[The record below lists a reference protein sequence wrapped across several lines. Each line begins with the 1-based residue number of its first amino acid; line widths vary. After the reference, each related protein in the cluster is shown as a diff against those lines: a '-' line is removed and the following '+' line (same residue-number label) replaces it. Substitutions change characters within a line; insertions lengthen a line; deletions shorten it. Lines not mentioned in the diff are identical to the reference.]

1 MKTWKK
7 KLAVGLLAFS
17 LGTFIGVKQV
27 FPTVSDTDTQTIT
40 ANGNGVTV
48 NYTIGFTFL
57 DNDDVRV
64 YLEATN
70 VTPHTRTLLT
80 YGTGASQYTITGGD
94 PGTTVHMITAPTTN
108 QRLVILRDTPLT
120 QAVDYIETEAFP
132 AADHEEAMDKL
143 TLQTQELDFKVD
155 TKIGLAAG
163 STATVPTFPDP
174 PAANGFLTYSSA
186 GVVST
191 TATTGVVSAIG
202 GLLAAN
208 NLSDLTSVSTALANL
223 GISSTNSLPVLGSN
237 GEVLTI
243 AGGALDYAQITNT
256 NVAAA
261 AAIDYSKLNLTGAVL
276 NGDLA
281 GSIADGKLATSYIK
295 ADGTRALTGNWNVGA
310 FNITASSF
318 IGSLSG
324 NATTATSLAANPA
337 ACPGG
342 QFVTDT
348 AADGTLTCSTPAGAG
363 DVVGPSASVDSE
375 FAIYNSTTGKLLKRA
390 SGTGIAMGTSGVASF
405 LSGATAGQ
413 VPMANGTTFV
423 ATTLTQPYTHFNCGL
438 GASISGN
445 TVVIDLK
452 QSDGSTAPSSSAP
465 CIVGFRSAT
474 ATSGAVQS
482 VSFTAANQITV
493 GASASLGHTSMTGA
507 NVYVYLIQDTTS
519 EICVSNSP
527 FLAND
532 RVHSA
537 VATPSTTGGTLYC
550 TNTHTSRPTHLLG
563 VVKATYSGP
572 NWSLITNVSVAPFAS
587 FDETAMTFVGN
598 WQGSHTYN
606 GGETLLIDTEE
617 QDDFGQFFGNTFTV
631 QIPSICTAS
640 INAAFGSM
648 DGVTDGSLT
657 VNICG
662 AGRQCYGSRTMSNGT
677 ASPIVADCTSS
688 RRCAAGDTITGTATG
703 DASYTLDNN
712 GNRTKMAVMCV
723 PYAQ

>member
-1 MKTWKK
+1 MKNWKK

-17 LGTFIGVKQV
+17 LGSFWGISHA
-27 FPTVSDTDTQTIT
+27 TVSDTDTQTIT

-57 DNDDVRV
+57 DNDDVKV
-64 YLEATN
+64 YREDTS

-94 PGTTVHMITAPTTN
+94 PGTTVHMITAPTVN

-120 QAVDYIETEAFP
+120 QPVDYTETEAFP

-143 TLQTQELDFKVD
+143 TLQNQELDFKVD
-155 TKIGLAAG
+155 SKIGLATG
-163 STATVPTFPDP
+163 STATVPSFPDP
-174 PAANGFLTYSSA
+174 PAADGFLTYSSA
-186 GVVST
+186 GVLST
-191 TATTGVVSAIG
+191 TATTGVVTAIG

-223 GISSTNSLPVLGSN
+223 GISSTNSLPVLGAAN
-237 GEVLTI
+237 TVLNVNP
-243 AGGALDYAQITNT
+243 GATALQYSLLTNT
-256 NVAAA
+256 NLSGS
-261 AAIDYSKLNLTGAVL
+261 AAISNA
-276 NGDLA
+276 N
-281 GSIADGKLATSYIK
+281 LATMNAHTFKGNNTASSAVPLDLTQAQLTADLNAMVGDSGAGGTKGLVPAPAAGDTAASKFLK
-295 ADGTRALTGNWNVGA
+295 ADGTW
-310 FNITASSF
+310 ASPS
-318 IGSLSG
+318 
-324 NATTATSLAANPA
+324 
-337 ACPGG
+337 
-342 QFVTDT
+342 
-348 AADGTLTCSTPAGAG
+348 GAG
-363 DVVGPSASVDSE
+363 DVTGPAGSVDGEVTLFSGV
-375 FAIYNSTTGKLLKRA
+375 TGKLLKRH
-390 SGTGIAMGTSGVASF
+390 SGTGLMLSTSGVASN
-405 LSGATAGQ
+405 LSGTTAGQ

-452 QSDGSTAPSSSAP
+452 QSDGSTAPSASAP
-465 CIVGFRSAT
+465 CIVGFRSGT

-482 VSFTAANQITV
+482 VSFTAANQVTV
-493 GASASLGHTSMTGA
+493 GASASLGHTTMTGA

-527 FLAND
+527 FLADD
-532 RVHSA
+532 RLHSA
-537 VATPSTTGGTLYC
+537 TATPSTGGGVLYC
-550 TNTHTSRPTHLLG
+550 TNSHTNRPTHLLG

-662 AGRQCYGSRTMSNGT
+662 AGRQCYGSRTMSNGV

>member
-452 QSDGSTAPSSSAP
+452 QSDGSTAPSRLPPASSD
-465 CIVGFRSAT
+465 
-474 ATSGAVQS
+474 SGARPPRAERCSRCPSPLPIRV
-482 VSFTAANQITV
+482 TV

-507 NVYVYLIQDTTS
+507 NIYVYLIQDTTS

-527 FLAND
+527 FLAMTACT
-532 RVHSA
+532 RRWRR
-537 VATPSTTGGTLYC
+537 PSTGGGVLYC

-563 VVKATYSGP
+563 VVKATYSAP
-572 NWSLITNVSVAPFAS
+572 NWSAITSVSIAPFAG
-587 FDETAMTFVGN
+587 FDESAMGFLRKLAG
-598 WQGSHTYN
+598 HAYLRH

-617 QDDFGQFFGNTFTV
+617 QDDFNAFFGNTYTV
-631 QIPSICTAS
+631 QIPSICTSS

-648 DGVTDGSLT
+648 DGVTDISITNTVCGS
-657 VNICG
+657 
-662 AGRQCYGSRTMSNGT
+662 GRQCFGSRTHVQWRRI
-677 ASPIVADCTSS
+677 PDC
-688 RRCAAGDTITGTATG
+688 G
-703 DASYTLDNN
+703 
-712 GNRTKMAVMCV
+712 
-723 PYAQ
+723 